1 MKTILRERYEYS
13 RTLNEQ
19 GQMKECVEYLEH
31 PEILVAEFA
40 DSHLTAEAWDQR
52 DEDFRSPDHDDLP
65 RRRSSD
71 RVAKNLL
78 GASEITVQAA
88 TPYRFEYVARDI
100 VPFRA
105 GIDEDAPADDH
116 ERRAAGL
123 DYVGLIVEAEPM
135 PVLGVIQPHNVH
147 TPYHSLL
154 RLLTGLAE
162 VSTEAQVERASRFLF
177 KGRLS
182 SRPSFDLH
190 ILKSDDKPAGSAP
203 PLAHL
208 TKDLAHV
215 FNALLKEEWQFPSL
229 LRSISYLRMSDD
241 FDGTLEV
248 EWCV

>member
-1 MKTILRERYEYS
+1 
-13 RTLNEQ
+13 
-19 GQMKECVEYLEH
+19 MKECVEYLEH

-52 DEDFRSPDHDDLP
+52 DEDFHSPEDEDLP
-65 RRRSSD
+65 QRRSTD
-71 RVAKNLL
+71 KVAENLL
-78 GASEITVQAA
+78 GASEIRVLGA
-88 TPYRFEYVARDI
+88 TPYSFEYVARDI

-105 GIDEDAPADDH
+105 RVDDASPDADR

-123 DYVGLIVEAEPM
+123 DYVGLIVELEPM
-135 PVLGVIQPHNVH
+135 PVLGVIQPENVH

-162 VSTEAQVERASRFLF
+162 VSTEAQVERANRFLF

-182 SRPSFDLH
+182 SRPCFDLH
-190 ILKSDDKPAGSAP
+190 IMKADGKPAGSAP

-215 FNALLKEEWQFPSL
+215 FNTLLKEEWQFPNL
-229 LRSISYLRMSDD
+229 LRSISYVRMSDD
-241 FDGTLEV
+241 FDGTLDV